1 MLPVARR
8 NQHNGCMRRAH
19 DWFRQAELDVDAG
32 ATVLDGD
39 HPEWACFIAQQAA
52 EKAVKAL
59 HEAEGTEAWGHS
71 VAELIAGLPA
81 VPDRV
86 SNAAK
91 ALDKHYI
98 PARYPNAHPAGA
110 PGDSYT
116 RAEAERALDEAR
128 EVLDF
133 VRSRLPQA

>member
-1 MLPVARR
+1 MLLVGRR
-8 NQHNGCMRRAH
+8 NQHNGGMRRAN
-19 DWFRQAELDVDAG
+19 DWFRQAELDVDAA
-32 ATVLDGD
+32 ATVLAGD

-52 EKAVKAL
+52 EKAVKAV
-59 HEAEGTEAWGHS
+59 HEAEGIEAWGHS
-71 VAELIAGLPA
+71 VAGLVDA
-81 VPDRV
+81 LSDVPERV

>member
-1 MLPVARR
+1 
-8 NQHNGCMRRAH
+8 MRRAH
-19 DWFRQAELDVDAG
+19 DWFRQAELDVDAA
-32 ATVLDGD
+32 ATVLGGD

-71 VAELIAGLPA
+71 VAGLVDGVPD

-86 SNAAK
+86 SSAAK

-98 PARYPNAHPAGA
+98 PARYPSAHPAGA